1 MKLNK
6 NIKGLLVACLFGVIL
21 SCNSQTKENSHEKV
35 IQRPNII
42 YILADDLGYADL
54 SVYGQE
60 KFSTP
65 NIDML
70 ASQGMLFTQHYAGAT
85 VCAPSR
91 SSLMSGQHTG
101 KTSIRSNSKAPNVE
115 EGQPPMSGETIT
127 IAEVLK
133 DAGYVT
139 GAFGKWGLGYVGSEG
154 DPNNQGFDEFFGYNC
169 QTVAHRFYPTHL
181 WHNREKVYLE
191 GNDWKHKETYSAD
204 LIHEKALNFLV
215 ENKDRPFFLYYP
227 TTLPHAELM
236 VPEDETFKQQKEKF
250 GEEVP
255 YTGKGKSTGL
265 DYGEDLIVKEY
276 SSQTNPHAAYASMVI
291 RLDNYVGEIMA
302 KVKELGIEDNTIIVF
317 TSDNGPHAEGGGDP
331 AFFNSNG
338 IFKGIKRD
346 LYEGGIREPMIIQWP
361 NVIKSGSTSDH
372 ISAFWDVLPTVSDI
386 IGVATPKES
395 QGISFLPTL
404 HGKQQKEH
412 EYLYW
417 EFYENNGTQAVRT
430 GNWKGVRLEMTNNPN
445 APIELYDLST
455 DPGEGNNIAD
465 RYPEIVKKIAD
476 FMKEAHQESDRYK
489 FEYELK

>member
-1 MKLNK
+1 MIIAKKLLTLIIFFLAFSINAQEKINK
-6 NIKGLLVACLFGVIL
+6 
-21 SCNSQTKENSHEKV
+21 TKKSNK
-35 IQRPNII
+35 PNIVF
-42 YILADDLGYADL
+42 ILADDMGYNEL
-54 SVYGQE
+54 ECYGGKIIE
-60 KFSTP
+60 TP
-65 NIDML
+65 NIDLL
-70 ASQGMLFTQHYAGAT
+70 AKEGMIFSNHYCGSNI
-85 VCAPSR
+85 CAPSR
-91 SSLMSGQHTG
+91 GSLMTGKHTG
-101 KTSIRSNSKAPNVE
+101 HAYIRDNKALPFEGNEPIPASEITVAEILKSK
-115 EGQPPMSGETIT
+115 
-127 IAEVLK
+127 
-133 DAGYVT
+133 GYVT

-154 DPNNQGFDEFFGYNC
+154 DPNNQGFDEFFGYNG
-169 QTVAHRFYPTHL
+169 QSVAHRYYPEHL

-372 ISAFWDVLPTVSDI
+372 VSAFWDVLPTVSDI
-386 IGVATPKES
+386 IGVDTPKES

-404 HGKQQKEH
+404 LGKQQKEH

-417 EFYENNGTQAVRT
+417 EFHEKNGRQAVRT

-476 FMKEAHQESDRYK
+476 FMKEAHQESNRYK